1 MGADGMNNFN
11 YTWDWSFGS
20 AGATYHRGD
29 GTTVL
34 EDEAWVDNEG
44 NPMRDNLGNKIIFT
58 GED

>member
-1 MGADGMNNFN
+1 MNNFN